1 MPMFAH
7 KGQLRLMGMSLILQI
22 FGHKP
27 KYFDLMM
34 ALYEKLKITEVVTIH
49 PEGDMDQISWQS
61 IQ

>member
-1 MPMFAH
+1 
-7 KGQLRLMGMSLILQI
+7 MSLILQI